1 MNLEKQDLQRAAKQ
15 FTMPEPAFERL
26 LDRRAHRWRTE
37 RIRAGALAFVILLAV
52 GALLAKSVRT
62 TEPLEPQP
70 SPEWGRADIE
80 GIVFTNPGGWHLTGY
95 FKGEAQTITLA
106 NFAPDLKTTDSCV
119 DVPVDGARLL
129 IDPQAEGSAPPWP
142 VPLTPGGVALAGCG
156 DPALSARWSV
166 GGRTFMAE
174 ATFGPAVSDADRAR
188 LRHAFIGLQFIAP
201 GAGTNSSTSC
211 FTGQD
216 FGVMAGEVIAADTTG
231 PLSWTMYAARGSRCA
246 AGGGV
251 LVAGADEGYA
261 FVAPIPSSDPVSG
274 LHVSD
279 TKFGAHS
286 YVGGVVGKDVDHVT
300 LRTVDGSVAEAA
312 LVPTDPLLPDA
323 KVFFA
328 AFAGYPQGVV
338 TTFDAEGVALQTSRY
353 WPAMDCSQYPAAC
366 VAQAGVIAGGTADGI
381 GWRLLERDQA
391 IQVVDDRGRIIASVP
406 IGSGNLEVSRGPIGD
421 SQEVVFGVA
430 PPGSALVIA
439 RLPGVGFMPAQA
451 RQLQDGT
458 VAFWVQWVAGE
469 MDLVAATDGSCMP
482 IAAVAVRTDAS
493 AELPTLAMCR
503 DTNG

>member
-1 MNLEKQDLQRAAKQ
+1 MNLEKQDVQRAVER
-15 FTMPEPAFERL
+15 FHVPEPAFQRL
-26 LDRRAHRWRTE
+26 LDRRAHRLRAE
-37 RIRAGALAFVILLAV
+37 RLRAGALAFVILLAV
-52 GALLAKSVRT
+52 GALLTRTDRT
-62 TEPLEPQP
+62 TDPFRPVP
-70 SPEWGRADIE
+70 APEWGRADVE
-80 GIVFTNPGGWHLTGY
+80 GAVFTNPGGWHLTGH
-95 FKGEAQTITLA
+95 FKGAAQTITLA
-106 NFAPDLKTTDSCV
+106 NFASDLTTTDPCG
-119 DVPVDGARLL
+119 DVPADGARLL
-129 IDPQAEGSAPPWP
+129 IDPHAAGSAPPWP
-142 VPLTPGGVALAGCG
+142 VLLTGGAARARCG
-156 DPALSARWSV
+156 EPALSARWSV
-166 GGRTFMAE
+166 GGRTFAAE

-188 LRHAFIGLQFIAP
+188 LRHAFTDLQFVAR
-201 GAGTNSSTSC
+201 GDGTNSSTSC

-216 FGVMAGEVIAADTTG
+216 FGVMVGEVIGADTTG
-231 PLSWTMYAARGSRCA
+231 PLPWTMYAARGSRCA
-246 AGGGV
+246 PAGGV

-261 FVAPIPSSDPVSG
+261 FVAPIPSSDPASG

-300 LRTVDGSVAEAA
+300 LRTVDGSVADAA

-338 TTFDAEGVALQTSRY
+338 TTYDADGVALRTSRY

-366 VAQAGVIAGGTADGI
+366 VGQAGVIAGGTADGT
-381 GWRLLERDQA
+381 GWRLVERDQS
-391 IQVVDDRGRIIASVP
+391 IQVVDDRGKIVASVP
-406 IGSGNLEVSRGPIGD
+406 IGSGSLEVSRGPIGD

-430 PPGSALVIA
+430 PPGSALAIA

-469 MDLVAATDGSCMP
+469 IDLVAATDGSCMP
-482 IAAVAVRTDAS
+482 IAAVAVRSGAS
-493 AELPTLAMCR
+493 AELPTLATCR